1 MGVCVNG
8 WSLVA
13 ALLGSQLLL
22 LAHWKGNQL
31 AEPPNLDIRSV
42 LHKLS
47 GSTYESLNDSGGVTD
62 LQAALLDPDI
72 PLNSFLF
79 SIYDDINCTNLTQ
92 RTMASKV
99 LYAFDAGRM
108 HAGGAATSHEGQWE
122 FMGADQYRF
131 DVHASSGFRLSID
144 GHVLLDAWS
153 SSPPS
158 SPSRTSHR
166 RLLTH
171 LTTGTHLLKIDHRC
185 PGTKACSLRV
195 HWSVD
200 RLGLRVFV
208 YPLPSYF
215 NTDILRQHPA
225 CRQTMF
231 ASEIIIHERF
241 MASDVLTSDPSEA
254 DLFFVPVYSLCKPL
268 PKPLFGPDTFFG
280 RRLLLQAIDFI
291 RTQYPFWS
299 RRAGADHVFVTAHD
313 YSSCFHYKSTGLVS
327 VPKSFQSR
335 YPEYPIP
342 AQPLQPLQNS
352 ILLSPLGDLMTPCF
366 QPWKDIVI
374 PPFVSSAPFEQQTM
388 NRDPDHIDSTGG
400 RSRFAYF
407 RGSVNWFDGDPGYSK
422 GLRQLLHRT
431 FLNDSEVQIFSNS
444 SGSYAEELRESVFCL
459 CPPGFALWSPRPF
472 ESLAAGCIPVLIG
485 NHLVLPFDDLIDWS
499 KLSIKIAEEEVGGL
513 KTSLK
518 QVSEWEIA
526 AKQSEIRTSWSAFF
540 WDVEGSSSRMDAFKM
555 LLRSLSTKAKQS
567 QYLEL

>member
-1 MGVCVNG
+1 MDV
-8 WSLVA
+8 
-13 ALLGSQLLL
+13 
-22 LAHWKGNQL
+22 
-31 AEPPNLDIRSV
+31 RSV

-47 GSTYESLNDSGGVTD
+47 GRTYQSLNDSGVSD

-72 PLNSFLF
+72 PFNSFLF
-79 SIYDDINCTNLTQ
+79 SIFDDINCTNLTQ
-92 RTMASKV
+92 RTVAAQAQ
-99 LYAFDAGRM
+99 YAFDAM
-108 HAGGAATSHEGQWE
+108 AMQASGAATSHEGQWE
-122 FMGADQYRF
+122 FMATEQYRF
-131 DVHASSGFRLSID
+131 DIHASSGLRLSID
-144 GHVLLDAWS
+144 GRVVLDAWTAS
-153 SSPPS
+153 ASSP
-158 SPSRTSHR
+158 RTSHR
-166 RLLTH
+166 RLLSH
-171 LTTGTHLLKIDHRC
+171 LSRGRHLLKIDHRC
-185 PGTKACSLRV
+185 PRMKSCSLRV

-200 RLGLRVFV
+200 RIGLRVFV

-215 NTDILRQHPA
+215 NTDLLQQHPA
-225 CRQTMF
+225 CRHTMF
-231 ASEIIIHERF
+231 ATEIIIHERF
-241 MASDVLTSDPSEA
+241 MASNVLTTDPSEA

-313 YSSCFHYKSTGLVS
+313 YSSCFHYKSTGLVH

-335 YPEYPIP
+335 YPDYPIP
-342 AQPLQPLQNS
+342 AEPLQPLQNA

-374 PPFVSSAPFEQQTM
+374 PPFVSSAPFRQQTL
-388 NRDPDHIDSTGG
+388 DSDADHIDSTAG

-407 RGSVNWFDGDPGYSK
+407 RGSVNWFDGDPAYSK

-431 FLNDSEVQIFSNS
+431 FWNDSEVQVFSNS
-444 SGSYAEELRESVFCL
+444 SGLYSRELQDAIFCL

-485 NHLVLPFDDLIDWS
+485 DHLVLPFQDLIDWP
-499 KLSIKIAEEEVGGL
+499 KLSIRIAEEEVGGL
-513 KTSLK
+513 KFSLK

-526 AKQSEIRTSWSAFF
+526 AKQSEIRNSWSAFF
-540 WDVEGSSSRMDAFKM
+540 WDVQGPSGRMDAFEM
-555 LLRSLSTKAKQS
+555 LLHSLSTKVKQS
-567 QYLEL
+567 AQF